1 MLICSDGLLAST
13 VSLKSSN
20 VGVAAFDHFEITE
33 LGRQTSFF
41 VKRQWVSTF
50 VHELILS
57 PTAINWNERAIEV
70 AEGRIIS
77 VLRIEHERDV
87 ARREIAEFDAS
98 PPHEVILSVIFRG
111 AIRQQSR

>member
-1 MLICSDGLLAST
+1 MVDGLLAST

-70 AEGRIIS
+70 AEGRIVS
-77 VLRIEHERDV
+77 MLRIKHERDV
-87 ARREIAEFDAS
+87 DRRETDSI
-98 PPHEVILSVIFRG
+98 PG
-111 AIRQQSR
+111 